1 MATYK
6 VQKGDTLWK
15 IAQQNNTTVAELAKA
30 NNIANPDLINIGQEI
45 RLSSPSVPN
54 DAVGDYAALLDTY
67 KDRPDSAQPKIPAA
81 AVPAKPATND
91 AVADYAALLD
101 TYKDR
106 PDAYREDP
114 VADYQ
119 ALLDTYKDRPDNSPQ
134 IVTGIKEKQEAM
146 QPTPEPT
153 AVDADPYYQAV
164 TQFLEQSQGIA
175 KTAAQATAQGTPY
188 AAPQAFSYPYKAEID
203 SLIQQVLE
211 RPKFNYDIGNDPSY
225 MALRE
230 QYQAGGN
237 LAMRDAMGNAA
248 ALSGGYG
255 NTYANTVGNQMYQQ
269 YLGKLNEQVP
279 ELYQRAL
286 DSYITEGN
294 EIYKQID
301 SLNNANYYAQREFNT
316 NYEIASN
323 ERAYQ
328 DAQVQQEYENAL
340 AMYKATA
347 AESSSTAVKAVDYN
361 KVVSFI
367 QEASDIG
374 QPDEYIASTV
384 YNMYKDDPNFLDE
397 GGLAETIMLPNG
409 RTIAEILYE
418 LIMKGEVASE
428 EASASA
434 ERKTIQSDI
443 KKNKITS
450 NLR

>member
-1 MATYK
+1 MAIYK

-15 IAQQNNTTVAELAKA
+15 IAQQNNTTVAHLAKA

-45 RLSSPSVPN
+45 RLPSSVATN
-54 DAVGDYAALLDTY
+54 DAVGDYTALLDTY
-67 KDRPDSAQPKIPAA
+67 KDRPDSYTTPVSTTAPITSP
-81 AVPAKPATND
+81 
-91 AVADYAALLD
+91 ADYQANLD

-134 IVTGIKEKQEAM
+134 IVTGIKEKQQAAQPTPE
-146 QPTPEPT
+146 PTPEPT

-175 KTAAQATAQGTPY
+175 KTASQAAAQGTPY
-188 AAPQAFSYPYKAEID
+188 ATSQAFSYPYKAEID
-203 SLIQQVLE
+203 SLIQQVLD

-279 ELYQRAL
+279 ELYQMAL

-294 EIYKQID
+294 EIYKQIN
-301 SLNNANYYAQREFNT
+301 SLNDANYYAQREFNT

-328 DAQVQQEYENAL
+328 DAQAQQEYENAL

-347 AESSSTAVKAVDYN
+347 EESSSTAVKAVDYN

-367 QEASDIG
+367 QEATDMG

-418 LIMKGEVASE
+418 LIMSREAASQ
-428 EASASA
+428 EASTSA
-434 ERKTIQSDI
+434 ERKIIQSDI
-443 KKNKITS
+443 QKNKIIP